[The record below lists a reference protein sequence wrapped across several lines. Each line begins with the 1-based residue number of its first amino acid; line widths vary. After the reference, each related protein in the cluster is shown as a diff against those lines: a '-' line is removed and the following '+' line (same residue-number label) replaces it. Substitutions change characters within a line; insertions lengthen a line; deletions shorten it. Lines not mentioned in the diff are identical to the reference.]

1 MVENVHL
8 SKLID
13 MQARRLGNRV
23 AIMYR
28 DSCVEFWHEVAWNML
43 AQTVNRTA
51 NALLTLGIR
60 PQQKIMIYAEKYAR
74 MPVCQLRRIYGK
86 GSDNPRVRHSQ
97 HYTP

>member
-28 DSCVEFWHEVAWNML
+28 DSCVEFWHEVACP
-43 AQTVNRTA
+43 
-51 NALLTLGIR
+51 NAC
-60 PQQKIMIYAEKYAR
+60 
-74 MPVCQLRRIYGK
+74 MPASAHIW
-86 GSDNPRVRHSQ
+86 
-97 HYTP
+97 

>member
-51 NALLTLGIR
+51 NALLTL
-60 PQQKIMIYAEKYAR
+60 
-74 MPVCQLRRIYGK
+74 
-86 GSDNPRVRHSQ
+86 
-97 HYTP
+97 